1 AGKFALE
8 RADYK
13 WRLVEPVDGPGNRIQ
28 ADLLARLLAEM
39 SYQRTLKLDPEKLKQ
54 VGLDPAVATV
64 RFTVRI
70 KDQKKNKD
78 KDKDDE
84 GDGEPTYR
92 TETHDLEIGK
102 QTGLGTDRYTYVR
115 VKGKDQA
122 YLVDGQLHEVVTA
135 ELHEFRDKN
144 LFDFG
149 PGRIAGVT
157 VVSKHGE
164 VAAERTG
171 SRWTITAPVRARGD
185 AEAIDGLVGAATGL
199 KVDSFVTDALEDPAR
214 YGLQE
219 PRLTISLQEKVAKPA
234 ARKESAEKDDQQKG
248 DQEEPQPVVHTLIVG
263 SNADVSGTKV
273 FARLKGSPTVVTLKD
288 SKVRELEKDLF
299 ALREKRAIPL
309 EGYKVE
315 HLAIDLDGSA
325 VVLDKSGGRW
335 QIQVPEKA
343 AAEDGQ
349 VSDLI
354 ERMGEL
360 KINKFVDGADP
371 KDAKLGFDKPYGTI
385 TFRHRG
391 DVKDT
396 SVLVGRNAKAD
407 QMWVL
412 DVGTRVAGRVD
423 PADVTPLKRTWLD
436 LLKREIWKAGDDQR
450 TSKLTWTRD
459 GETVTIVNTGSRE
472 KGVWKMTSPLA
483 QDLDGEKAS
492 KLAEKFDRLEAQKFL
507 GRAEKAADFGLDKP
521 QLRLEVT
528 ISSAAEP
535 EKSVTHTLLVTE
547 AGGRCRAMTE
557 GGRLVFEISKEL
569 IEELDKPLTSK
580 AWSEFDKER
589 VIRLEV
595 RGPNFELNFNRNG
608 DQWSVDNVEG
618 FSANSMRVRWVLG
631 DLAKLEAKRVV
642 RYSTKDLAQYG
653 LDKPAWRFRVKGL
666 TVDKVLLV
674 SATGPG
680 SDRYATIEGS
690 GLVVT
695 LSDKNVNQVIK
706 GKSYYRAG
714 K

>member
-1 AGKFALE
+1 MTLRGSKSTARAAGKFALE

-39 SYQRTLKLDPEKLKQ
+39 SYERTLKLDPEQLKR

-64 RFTVRI
+64 RFTTRVKEEK
-70 KDQKKNKD
+70 KDKDKD

-102 QTGLGTDRYTYVR
+102 QAGLGTDRYTYVR
-115 VKGKDQA
+115 LKGKGKGKGKGEDRA

-135 ELHEFRDKN
+135 DLHEFRDKN

-149 PGRIAGVT
+149 PGRITGVT

-164 VAAERTG
+164 VAAERTD
-171 SRWTITAPVRARGD
+171 SAWTITVPVRARGD
-185 AEAIDGLVGAATGL
+185 REGIDGLVGTATGL
-199 KVDSFVTDALEDPAR
+199 NVDSFVTDALEDPAR

-219 PRLTISLQEKVAKPA
+219 PRLTISLHEKVAKPVA
-234 ARKESAEKDDQQKG
+234 KKESAEKDDQQEG
-248 DQEEPQPVVHTLIVG
+248 DQKKPQPIVHTLIVG

-273 FARLKGSPTVVTLKD
+273 YARLKGSPTVVTLKD
-288 SKVRELEKDLF
+288 NKVRELEKDLF

-325 VVLDKSGGRW
+325 VVLDKSGGTW
-335 QIQVPEKA
+335 QIQVPEKV
-343 AAEDGQ
+343 AAEDGE

-354 ERMGEL
+354 DRMGEL

-412 DVGTRVAGRVD
+412 DVGTKVAGRVD

-436 LLKREIWKAGDDQR
+436 LLKREIWKAGDNQR

-459 GETVTIVNTGSRE
+459 GETVTI
-472 KGVWKMTSPLA
+472 
-483 QDLDGEKAS
+483 
-492 KLAEKFDRLEAQKFL
+492 
-507 GRAEKAADFGLDKP
+507 
-521 QLRLEVT
+521 
-528 ISSAAEP
+528 
-535 EKSVTHTLLVTE
+535 
-547 AGGRCRAMTE
+547 AG
-557 GGRLVFEISKEL
+557 
-569 IEELDKPLTSK
+569 
-580 AWSEFDKER
+580 
-589 VIRLEV
+589 
-595 RGPNFELNFNRNG
+595 
-608 DQWSVDNVEG
+608 
-618 FSANSMRVRWVLG
+618 
-631 DLAKLEAKRVV
+631 
-642 RYSTKDLAQYG
+642 
-653 LDKPAWRFRVKGL
+653 
-666 TVDKVLLV
+666 
-674 SATGPG
+674 
-680 SDRYATIEGS
+680 
-690 GLVVT
+690 
-695 LSDKNVNQVIK
+695 
-706 GKSYYRAG
+706 
-714 K
+714 